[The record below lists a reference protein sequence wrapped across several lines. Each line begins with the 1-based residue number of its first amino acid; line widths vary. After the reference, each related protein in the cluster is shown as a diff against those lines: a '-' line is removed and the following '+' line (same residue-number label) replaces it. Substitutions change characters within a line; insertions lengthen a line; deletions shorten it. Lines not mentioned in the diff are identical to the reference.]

1 VWRSYKP
8 SHNLIHIIIELVVQ
22 GVLVFITKKT
32 VAEMLDLPKI
42 GICKLLAKP
51 TNEKERE
58 KEATIYQ
65 QITTLETFVDWGGKV
80 GKEGCLVK
88 DFAMMII
95 IIFCLLNV
103 NNF

>member
-1 VWRSYKP
+1 
-8 SHNLIHIIIELVVQ
+8 VQ

-32 VAEMLDLPKI
+32 VAEMLNLPKI
-42 GICKLLAKP
+42 GISKLPTKP

-65 QITTLETFVDWGGKV
+65 KITTLETFVDQGGKV

-88 DFAMMII
+88 DFANDDYHH
-95 IIFCLLNV
+95 LLFV
-103 NNF
+103 ECK